1 MYIPLGILIFLFFI
15 DANLAL
21 DILFIC
27 VALYFWQITLGIIA
41 ILAIIYG
48 ITLLFMKIAEL
59 PSMDSFFNYLQSDK
73 FKNQISSIKKD
84 FDDSVDFLF
93 FIFLQTLVWGIT
105 ILAVISVIVAA
116 IVVYQNLI

>member
-1 MYIPLGILIFLFFI
+1 MYIPIGVLIVLFLI
-15 DANLAL
+15 NPNLAL
-21 DILFIC
+21 DILFIG
-27 VALYFWQITLGIIA
+27 VALYFWPVTLGIIA
-41 ILAIIYG
+41 IIAIVYG

-84 FDDSVDFLF
+84 FDDSVNFLF

-116 IVVYQNLI
+116 IVVYQNFI